1 MRYIDPTLAAY
12 VGEEVLVRYDP
23 RDMAELRI
31 FHKDL
36 FLCRAICQELTGE
49 TVPLRDIVRARDR
62 QRRELRQTLEE
73 RRRKVESL
81 LDSRRFCSLEKPEK
95 LESVTEPKIRLKR
108 YRHE

>member
-1 MRYIDPTLAAY
+1 MRYIDLTLAAY

-36 FLCRAICQELTGE
+36 FLCRAICQELAGE

-73 RRRKVESL
+73 RRRKVKSL
-81 LDSRRFCSLEKPEK
+81 LDARRFCSPEK
-95 LESVTEPKIRLKR
+95 LEKLVSRR
-108 YRHE
+108 SG